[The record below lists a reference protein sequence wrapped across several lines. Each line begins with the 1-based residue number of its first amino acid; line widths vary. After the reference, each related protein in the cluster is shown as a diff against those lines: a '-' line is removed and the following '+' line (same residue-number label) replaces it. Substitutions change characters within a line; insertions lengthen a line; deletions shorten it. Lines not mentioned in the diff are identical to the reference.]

1 MCFPHDAL
9 PPIPAIAG
17 GAVDAEDLV
26 LEASDGNPFA
36 AFIARPEAPNGA
48 GMVVLPDIR
57 GLYPFYEELAIR
69 FAEQGVNSV
78 AIDYFGRT
86 AGVGKR
92 DADFPWME
100 HVPKTRQDEL
110 AKDVAAAVA
119 YLRSEAG
126 GSCTS
131 IFTVGFCFGGSTSW
145 NQAAYGHA
153 LNGVIGFYGRPGPGF
168 DGSPGPK
175 DRVRDFHAPVLALM
189 GGADQGIPVADI
201 EAFREAMNEAG
212 VENEVVIYEGAPHS
226 FFDRAFEQFAKESA
240 DAWDRMLAF
249 IAARR

>member
-17 GAVDAEDLV
+17 GAVDTEDLV
-26 LEASDGNPFA
+26 LESSDGNKFA
-36 AFIARPEAPNGA
+36 AFVARAEQPNRA

-69 FAEQGVNSV
+69 FAEQGINSI

-86 AGVGKR
+86 AGVAKR

-100 HVPKTRQDEL
+100 HVPKTKQDEL
-110 AKDVAAAVA
+110 AKDIAAAIA

-131 IFTVGFCFGGSTSW
+131 VFTVGFCFGGSTSW
-145 NQAAYGHA
+145 NQASYGHG

-168 DGSPGPK
+168 DGSAGPK
-175 DRVRDFHAPVLALM
+175 DRVKDFKAPVLALM
-189 GGADQGIPVADI
+189 GGADQGIPVPDI
-201 EAFREAMNEAG
+201 EAFRDAMNEAG
-212 VENEVVIYEGAPHS
+212 VDSEVVIYEGAPHS
-226 FFDRAFEQFAKESA
+226 FFDRAFEQFAKDSA
-240 DAWDRMLAF
+240 DAWERMLGF
-249 IAARR
+249 VAAKR

>member
-17 GAVDAEDLV
+17 GAVDKEDLV
-26 LEASDGNPFA
+26 LESSDGNKFA
-36 AFIARPEAPNGA
+36 AFIARAEAPNGA

-69 FAEQGVNSV
+69 FAGQGINSV

-100 HVPKTRQDEL
+100 HVPKTKQDEL

-119 YLRSEAG
+119 YLRSERG

-145 NQAAYGHA
+145 NQATYGHA
-153 LNGVIGFYGRPGPGF
+153 LSGVIGFYGRPGTGF

-175 DRVRDFHAPVLALM
+175 DRVKDFHAPVLALM
-189 GGADQGIPVADI
+189 GGSDQGIPLPDI
-201 EAFREAMNEAG
+201 EAFRQAMENAG
-212 VENEVVIYEGAPHS
+212 VDNEVVIYEGAPHS
-226 FFDRAFEQFAKESA
+226 FFDRAFEQFAKDSA
-240 DAWDRMLAF
+240 DAWQRMLDF
-249 IAARR
+249 VAAKR

>member
-17 GAVDAEDLV
+17 GAVDTEDLV
-26 LEASDGNPFA
+26 LESSDGNKFA
-36 AFIARPEAPNGA
+36 AFIARAENPNRA

-69 FAEQGVNSV
+69 FAEQGINSV

-86 AGVGKR
+86 AGVARR

-100 HVPKTRQDEL
+100 HVPKTKQDEL
-110 AKDVAAAVA
+110 AKDTAAAIA

-126 GSCTS
+126 GNCTS

-145 NQAAYGHA
+145 NQAAYGHG
-153 LNGVIGFYGRPGPGF
+153 LSGVIGFYGRPGPGF

-175 DRVRDFHAPVLALM
+175 DRVKDFKAPVLALM

-201 EAFREAMNEAG
+201 EAFRDAMNEAG
-212 VENEVVIYEGAPHS
+212 VDNEVVIYEGAPHS

-249 IAARR
+249 VASKR

>member
-1 MCFPHDAL
+1 VCFPHDAL
-9 PPIPAIAG
+9 PPIPTIAG
-17 GAVDAEDLV
+17 GAVDTEDLV
-26 LEASDGNPFA
+26 LEASDGNKFA
-36 AFIARPEAPNGA
+36 AFIARAEAPNGA

-57 GLYPFYEELAIR
+57 GLYPFYEELALR
-69 FAEQGVNSV
+69 FAEQGINSV

-100 HVPKTRQDEL
+100 HVPKTKQDEI

-145 NQAAYGHA
+145 NQAGYGHA
-153 LNGVIGFYGRPGPGF
+153 LSGVIGFYGRPGSGF

-175 DRVRDFHAPVLALM
+175 DRVKDFHAPVLALM
-189 GGADQGIPVADI
+189 GEADQGIPVADI
-201 EAFREAMNEAG
+201 EAFRQAMDDAG
-212 VENEVVIYEGAPHS
+212 VDNQVVIYEGAPHS
-226 FFDRAFEQFAKESA
+226 FFDRSFEQFAKDSA
-240 DAWDRMLAF
+240 DAWQRMLDF
-249 IAARR
+249 VAAKR